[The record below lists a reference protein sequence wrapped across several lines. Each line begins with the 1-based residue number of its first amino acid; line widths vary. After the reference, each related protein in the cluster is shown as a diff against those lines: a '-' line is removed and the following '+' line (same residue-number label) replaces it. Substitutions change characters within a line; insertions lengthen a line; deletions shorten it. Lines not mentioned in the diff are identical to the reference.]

1 MKARCRLRSGAKI
14 ELRVLDIS
22 PIGCMIERRGWTP
35 RLDERLLVQLEGL
48 GFQPARLV
56 WVDDD
61 HAGIEFEQMLHEAV
75 LGQLKES
82 IARAA

>member
-1 MKARCRLRSGAKI
+1 MKATCRLRSGAKI

-35 RLDERLLVQLEGL
+35 KPDERLLVQLEGL

-56 WVDDD
+56 WADDD

-75 LGQLKES
+75 LGRLRLLVAQ
-82 IARAA
+82 